1 MAGRKRS
8 RSITKVGFPAVKLHQ
23 YLAGANPGDAI
34 TDQALLIQRW
44 LREMGF
50 TSEIFAEHVHPEIA
64 EQVRPLSHFHPR
76 RDGPWLIIHLSIG
89 SSFLDEVTQL
99 ELNLILIYHNVTPPA
114 FFNAVDPASAR
125 LMGQGQE
132 QLKLLLP
139 LTKLALG
146 DSSYN
151 EKDLRSQGYQNTGIL
166 PITLDES
173 RYQGPDN
180 EDIVRDLGRNS
191 GAKGGPLLLFVG
203 RISPNKKQEDL
214 VKLLYYYRRIEPAA
228 RLVLVG
234 DNWLPAYARWIA
246 ELAESLELTG
256 ALIMTGRV
264 SQQDLVTYY
273 RNCDLYLS
281 MSEHEGFGK
290 PFIES
295 MYLGLPILAYRST
308 AVPGTLGDAGILF
321 KQKDFE
327 TIAEVV
333 DIIISDSSFQ
343 NRIIDVQNT
352 RVRQFLEPV
361 VKEQL
366 RFYLDQ
372 LDLFS

>member
-1 MAGRKRS
+1 MAGRAWS
-8 RSITKVGFPAVKLHQ
+8 RSIPKVGFPTVKLHQ
-23 YLAGANPGDAI
+23 YLAGASPGDAI
-34 TDQALLIQRW
+34 TDQALLIRRW

-50 TSEIFAEHVHPEIA
+50 TSEIFAEHIHSEIA
-64 EQVRPLSHFHPR
+64 EQVRPLSHFRPR

-99 ELNLILIYHNVTPPA
+99 GLKLILIYHNVTPPA

-125 LMGQGQE
+125 LMAQGRE
-132 QLKLLLP
+132 QLNLLVP

-151 EKDLRSQGYQNTGIL
+151 EEDLRSQGYKITGVL
-166 PITLDES
+166 PISLDEN
-173 RYQGPDN
+173 RYQWPDN
-180 EDIVRDLGRNS
+180 DDIVRDLGRNP

-234 DNWLPAYARWIA
+234 DNWLPAYARWIV
-246 ELAESLELTG
+246 ELAESLELAD
-256 ALIMTGRV
+256 ALLLTGRV

-295 MYLGLPILAYRST
+295 MYLGLPIMAYRSA
-308 AVPGTLGDAGILF
+308 AVPSTLGDTGLLF
-321 KQKDFE
+321 TQKDFE
-327 TIAEVV
+327 ALAEVV
-333 DIIISDSSFQ
+333 QIIISDHSLQ
-343 NRIIDVQNT
+343 NRIIRHQKERVQN
-352 RVRQFLEPV
+352 FLEPV
-361 VKEQL
+361 VKEIF
-366 RFYLDQ
+366 RRYLANLGLQ
-372 LDLFS
+372 